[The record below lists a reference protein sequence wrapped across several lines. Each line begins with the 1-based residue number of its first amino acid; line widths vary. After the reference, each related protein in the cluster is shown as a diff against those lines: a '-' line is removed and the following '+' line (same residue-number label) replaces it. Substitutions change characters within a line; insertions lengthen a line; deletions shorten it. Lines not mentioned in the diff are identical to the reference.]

1 MIAATGLRWILTLLF
16 CALAAHGLWR
26 ALTARSHPWTARLA
40 HALHAV
46 MALAMFAMAWSWG
59 MDLPGTPQVVF
70 FSVAAAWFL
79 LAALAVPNGPGP
91 RARALVDALP
101 HAVMT
106 GAMAWMA
113 AAMSSAMSMGAT
125 GGGHAHDMPGM
136 DMSAPG
142 ATATMTLDDTA
153 DRWSAVLL
161 ALVLLAFALWWLAK
175 GFDTGRLAPRT
186 ASGAASSSAGAGS
199 AASNGAGPGSAGADS
214 TRPGSAVHAAWDLG
228 CHGLMALGMAVMFI
242 VMV

>member
-26 ALTARSHPWTARLA
+26 ALTARSRPWTARLA

-70 FSVAAAWFL
+70 FSVAAAWFVA
-79 LAALAVPNGPGP
+79 AALALPNGPGS

-101 HAVMT
+101 HTVMT
-106 GAMAWMA
+106 GAMAWMV

-142 ATATMTLDDTA
+142 ATATMTLDGTA
-153 DRWSAVLL
+153 DRWSAALL
-161 ALVLLAFALWWLAK
+161 ALLLLVFALWWLAR

-186 ASGAASSSAGAGS
+186 TNGTASG
-199 AASNGAGPGSAGADS
+199 GAGPSGTNPS
-214 TRPGSAVHAAWDLG
+214 SAVHAAWDLG
-228 CHGLMALGMAVMFI
+228 CHGLMALGMAVMFV

>member
-26 ALTARSHPWTARLA
+26 AFAARSQPWTARLA
-40 HALHAV
+40 HGLHAV

-70 FSVAAAWFL
+70 FSAAAAWFV
-79 LAALAVPNGPGP
+79 LAALALPNGPEP
-91 RARALVDALP
+91 RLRALASTLP

-106 GAMAWMA
+106 GAMAWMV
-113 AAMSSAMSMGAT
+113 AAMSSGMSMGAMDA
-125 GGGHAHDMPGM
+125 GQAHDMPGM

-142 ATATMTLDDTA
+142 ALATMTLSGTI
-153 DRWSAVLL
+153 DRWTAGLL
-161 ALVLLAFALWWLAK
+161 ALVLLALALWWLAK
-175 GFDTGRLAPRT
+175 GFDTGRLAPRAT
-186 ASGAASSSAGAGS
+186 GGAAAGG
-199 AASNGAGPGSAGADS
+199 
-214 TRPGSAVHAAWDLG
+214 AVHAARDVG
-228 CHGLMALGMAVMFI
+228 CHGLMALGMAVMFV

>member
-26 ALTARSHPWTARLA
+26 ALTARSRPWTARLA

-46 MALAMFAMAWSWG
+46 MALAMFAMAWTWG

-70 FSVAAAWFL
+70 FSVAAAWFVS
-79 LAALAVPNGPGP
+79 AALALPEGPGS
-91 RARALVDALP
+91 RTRALVDALP

-106 GAMAWMA
+106 GAMAWMV
-113 AAMSSAMSMGAT
+113 AAMSMDAT

-136 DMSAPG
+136 DMSPPG
-142 ATATMTLDDTA
+142 ATATMTLDGTT
-153 DRWSAVLL
+153 DRWSAMLL
-161 ALVLLAFALWWLAK
+161 ALVLLALALRWLAK

-186 ASGAASSSAGAGS
+186 TDGTASGDGG
-199 AASNGAGPGSAGADS
+199 
-214 TRPGSAVHAAWDLG
+214 PGSAVHAAWDLG
-228 CHGLMALGMAVMFI
+228 CHGLMALGMAVMFV

>member
-16 CALAAHGLWR
+16 CALAAYGLWR
-26 ALTARSHPWTARLA
+26 AFAARSHPWTARLA
-40 HALHAV
+40 HGLHAV
-46 MALAMFAMAWSWG
+46 MALAMFAMAWPWG

-70 FSVAAAWFL
+70 FSAAAAWFVL
-79 LAALAVPNGPGP
+79 IPLASPSGPEP
-91 RARALVDALP
+91 RARALANALP

-106 GAMAWMA
+106 GAMAWMV
-113 AAMSSAMSMGAT
+113 AAMSSAMSMSMGAT

-142 ATATMTLDDTA
+142 ATATMTLDGTG
-153 DRWSAVLL
+153 DRWSAGLL
-161 ALVLLAFALWWLAK
+161 ALALLALALWWLAK

-186 ASGAASSSAGAGS
+186 TSGTSSSSTTSDGTASG
-199 AASNGAGPGSAGADS
+199 N
-214 TRPGSAVHAAWDLG
+214 AVYAAWDLG
-228 CHGLMALGMAVMFI
+228 CHGLMALGMAVMFA